1 MTTPGGRAEPAEPHV
16 KDMAATWPDILRL
29 LPIALRGWPY
39 RVDGTTVEVGSADRG
54 ATIAVEP
61 LPPRGFGPVEIPRS
75 RVALAFRGLNAGE
88 REAFLSQ
95 FDRAFQR
102 GGG

>member
-1 MTTPGGRAEPAEPHV
+1 MTAPTDPADPIV
-16 KDMAATWPDILRL
+16 KDMAATSCDIRRL

-39 RVDGTTVEVGSADRG
+39 RVDGNKVEVGSPERG
-54 ATIAVEP
+54 ATITIDS
-61 LPPRGFGPVEIPRS
+61 LPPRGFGPVQIPRS
-75 RVALAFRGLNAGE
+75 QVMLAFRGLDAGE
-88 REAFLSQ
+88 QEAFLRQ

>member
-1 MTTPGGRAEPAEPHV
+1 MTAAADPHV
-16 KDMAATWPDILRL
+16 KDMAATWDDILRL

-39 RVDGTTVEVGSADRG
+39 EVDDAEVEVGSAERG
-54 ATIAVEP
+54 VTITVSV
-61 LPPRGFGPVEIPRS
+61 LPPRQFGSVQIPRS
-75 RVALAFRGLNAGE
+75 RVALAFRGLDAGE
-88 REAFLSQ
+88 QDTFLRQ

>member
-1 MTTPGGRAEPAEPHV
+1 MTAPGDPGEPLV
-16 KDMAATWPDILRL
+16 KDMAATWADVLRL
-29 LPIALRGWPY
+29 LPVALRGWPY
-39 RVDGTTVEVGSADRG
+39 RVEGTTVAVGAAERG

-61 LPPRGFGPVEIPRS
+61 LPPRGFGPVQIPRS
-75 RVALAFRGLNAGE
+75 RVALTFRGLDAGE
-88 REAFLSQ
+88 REAFLAQ

>member
-1 MTTPGGRAEPAEPHV
+1 MTGPAEPLV
-16 KDMAATWPDILRL
+16 KDMAATWADILRL
-29 LPIALRGWPY
+29 LPVALRGWPY
-39 RVDGTTVEVGSADRG
+39 EVEGTAVAVGSAERG
-54 ATIAVEP
+54 ASIAVEP

-75 RVALAFRGLNAGE
+75 RVAFEFHGLEPDE
-88 REAFLSQ
+88 RAALLKQ

>member
-1 MTTPGGRAEPAEPHV
+1 MTAPGSPAEPAEPHV

-29 LPIALRGWPY
+29 LPIALRDWPY
-39 RVDGTTVEVGSADRG
+39 QVEGTTVEVGSADRG
-54 ATIAVEP
+54 ATITVGP
-61 LPPRGFGPVEIPRS
+61 LPPRQFGLVQIPRS
-75 RVALAFRGLNAGE
+75 RVALAFRGLDAGE
-88 REAFLSQ
+88 QEAFLSQ